1 MYTLH
6 YKMPDGFSDMEM
18 QSDGEVLT
26 RLVFLG
32 SKDEGK
38 LFSREAGDASLPIFR
53 ETVRYLDLYFRGEV
67 PNFLPRYRLEGA
79 TPFRLAVS
87 KLMLDIPYG
96 ETVTYGAL
104 AHELARMTGKERMSA
119 QAMGGAVGWNPICI
133 LIPCHRVVGASGALV
148 GYGGGIENKRRLL
161 ALEAAH
167 R

>member
-6 YKMPDGFSDMEM
+6 YMTPDGFSDMEM

-26 RLVFLG
+26 RLVFLD

-38 LFSREAGDASLPIFR
+38 LFSREAGAASLPIFR
-53 ETVRYLDLYFRGEV
+53 ETVKYLDLYFRGEV
-67 PNFLPRYRLEGA
+67 PNVLPRYRLEGA

-87 KLMLDIPYG
+87 RLMLDIPYG

-104 AHELARMTGKERMSA
+104 ACELARMTGKKRMSA
-119 QAMGGAVGWNPICI
+119 QAVGGAVGWNPICI
-133 LIPCHRVVGASGALV
+133 LIPCHRVVGAGGALV

>member
-6 YKMPDGFSDMEM
+6 YRTPDGFSDMEM

-26 RLVFLG
+26 RLVFLD

-38 LFSREAGDASLPIFR
+38 LFSREAGAASLPIFR

-67 PNFLPRYRLEGA
+67 PNVLPRYRLEGA

-87 KLMLDIPYG
+87 RLMLDIPYG

-104 AHELARMTGKERMSA
+104 ACELARMTGKERMSA
-119 QAMGGAVGWNPICI
+119 QAVGGAVGWNPICI
-133 LIPCHRVVGASGALV
+133 LIPCHRVVGAGGALV

-161 ALEAAH
+161 ALAAAH

>member
-6 YKMPDGFSDMEM
+6 YMTPDGFSDMEM

-26 RLVFLG
+26 RLVFLD

-38 LFSREAGDASLPIFR
+38 LFSREAGDVSLPIFR
-53 ETVRYLDLYFRGEV
+53 ETVKYLDLYFRGEV
-67 PNFLPRYRLEGA
+67 PKFLPRYRLEGA

-87 KLMLDIPYG
+87 RLMLDIPYG

-104 AHELARMTGKERMSA
+104 ACELARMTGKERMSA
-119 QAMGGAVGWNPICI
+119 QAVGGAVGWNPIGI
-133 LIPCHRVVGASGALV
+133 LIPCHRVVGAGGALV